1 MKIISAL
8 KTGIFRS
15 VRIWKGV
22 LIVWFLSLL
31 LVSFLAIPMKGALK
45 TGFGKSMITEKLMDG
60 INVEVLGDLG
70 SNLNGL
76 LSFFSSGLLL
86 LILFG
91 ILMNSFLSGGLFDS
105 LKPIS
110 ERFSPSDFFKASSKN
125 FWSFLAITIILNI
138 MILLLIFLI
147 ISLPLTIV
155 GQTEVPTEGAV
166 FKTFITVMP
175 IFLLLYTLLLVV
187 ADYARA
193 WQAGKERNAIF
204 KAIGFGFSQTFRTFL
219 SSYPLMIILVFVQV
233 LYGWLVFKILSG
245 MEPVSGGGVFLLFL
259 ISQFLFFLKILLKV
273 WRYGSVT
280 VLMEE
285 NAYLKNPI

>member
-125 FWSFLAITIILNI
+125 FWSFLAITIILDI

>member
-15 VRIWKGV
+15 VRIWKGI